1 MDSDLTPQLAT
12 ESLDAAGVGGRVRSV
27 ARLDGG
33 VSNLTWR
40 VDREGADPVVLRL
53 QRERGIFQPYDILR
67 EARVIACL
75 EASPIPVPRVLG
87 TAGAES
93 PLGAPF
99 AVLSWLDFPHM
110 GQTAMT
116 AGVIVRYRSMVESI
130 HSLDWRALGLG
141 FLDPP
146 SAGPE
151 AAQRDLDAVHAR
163 AVDFSCADDPQIA
176 RLAGALQAN
185 LPDSPEPML
194 CHGDINV
201 FNYLVGPDDQIAG
214 VVDWEQAHLGDP
226 LSEWGLITALGS
238 LRGIDAPPE
247 AQPLAA
253 PALQRS
259 GRRASDLRYWML
271 HQMYKLAVIHCIW
284 SQIGDEPPWY
294 TWADV
299 ERVSAHSVSYLLD
312 SVDL

>member
-1 MDSDLTPQLAT
+1 MDPQLTPQLAT
-12 ESLDAAGVGGRVRSV
+12 EALDAAGVNGRAQSV

-40 VDREGADPVVLRL
+40 VDRQSADPVVLRL

-75 EASPIPVPRVLG
+75 EASPIPVPTVLG
-87 TAGAES
+87 TADAES

-116 AGVIVRYRSMVESI
+116 TSVIDHYRSMVISI
-130 HSLDWRALGLG
+130 HSLDWQALGLD

-146 SAGPE
+146 AAGPE
-151 AAQRDLDAVHAR
+151 AAQRDLDAIHAR
-163 AVDFSCADDPQIA
+163 AVDFSCAHDPQIA
-176 RLAGALQAN
+176 ALAAALHAN

-201 FNYLVGPDDQIAG
+201 FNYLVGPHDQIAG

-226 LSEWGLITALGS
+226 LSDWGLITALGS

-253 PALQRS
+253 PALQQS
-259 GRRASDLRYWML
+259 GRSPSDLRYWML
-271 HQMYKLAVIHCIW
+271 HQTYKLAVIHRIW
-284 SQIGDEPPWY
+284 SQIGDQPPWY
-294 TWADV
+294 TWPDI
-299 ERVSAHSVSYLLD
+299 ERVSNRARSYLAN
-312 SVDL
+312 